1 MKSTALIV
9 TFNRLDKLKKTV
21 AETLKVDFTTVLIVN
36 NGSSDGTQAW
46 LESITDRR
54 VIVLNLLVNSGGAG
68 GFKAGSQYIRDTI
81 DTDWVFFY
89 DDDAFPASDILNKF
103 IALEKKECQVFTGL
117 VKDLHGRPC
126 AMNLPFRKVP
136 TSLAD
141 TLCYIRNPQSFVP
154 AIDES
159 VMVETVSFVGMII
172 NSKILQ
178 KNIDHIHDELF
189 IYFDDLYFGYAL
201 TLDGESICYS
211 PELIFYHDVS
221 IQGKVISPEWK
232 VYYLCRNL
240 ILARKIFP
248 KVKVFSNFSILIR
261 LCKYLSILPWQRR
274 KSSYLCFMYR
284 GIVHGIRGISGKQH

>member
-1 MKSTALIV
+1 MKCTALIV

-21 AETLKVDFTTVLIVN
+21 AETLKLDFSTVMIVN
-36 NGSSDGTQAW
+36 NGSTDGTPTW
-46 LESITDRR
+46 LESITDSR
-54 VIVLNLLVNSGGAG
+54 VVVLNLPVNSGGAG
-68 GFKAGSQYIRDTI
+68 GFKAGSQHICDAI

-89 DDDAFPASDILNKF
+89 DDDAFPASDILEKF
-103 IALEKKECQVFTGL
+103 FALEKKECQVFTGL
-117 VKDLHGRPC
+117 VKDLHGHPC

-136 TSLAD
+136 SSFAD
-141 TLCYIRNPQSFVP
+141 TLRYIRTPQRFVP
-154 AIDES
+154 TIDES

-172 NSKILQ
+172 SSTVLQ
-178 KNIDHIHDELF
+178 EHIDHIHDELF

-201 TLDGESICYS
+201 TLDGQKILYS

-221 IQGKVISPEWK
+221 IQGKIISPEWK

-240 ILARKIFP
+240 ILARKLFQE
-248 KVKVFSNFSILIR
+248 VKVFSNFSILIR